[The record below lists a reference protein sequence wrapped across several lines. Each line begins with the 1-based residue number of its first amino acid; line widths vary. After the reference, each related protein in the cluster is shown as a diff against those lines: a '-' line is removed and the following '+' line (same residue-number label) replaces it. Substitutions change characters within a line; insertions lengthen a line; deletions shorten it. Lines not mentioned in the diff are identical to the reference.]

1 MDEIREPLEDESP
14 EHIIAKLRETF
25 KDEAYELLA
34 ELEAALLE
42 LEKSPADEDL
52 TGRVFRALHTIKG
65 SGATCGFRDV
75 SGFTHEVETI
85 FDMVRKG
92 KIAVSKELI
101 DLTLKARDQIKA
113 MFDQYYRGGGS
124 ADTVRTREIAASF
137 KNLLP
142 DTGDK
147 QNAVSPYGPR
157 RHTESGGPSQAVPGK
172 NVTYRIRFR
181 PAQDILSQGVNPVSL
196 LDELRRLGDCTVVA
210 QTDAVPKLEDLNPE
224 LCYTYWDA
232 ILTTSQGMNAIKDV
246 FIFVKDSSEL
256 KVDIID
262 EDGKLD
268 DEKSYKRISDILVE
282 RGDLT
287 ADGLQKALKSKK
299 LMGEMLVEAG
309 VVAPGHVESALVEQQ
324 HMKELREK
332 RQTAESTSSIRVSTD
347 RLDGLVDLVS
357 EMVTVQARFSRAA
370 ALFNNPELLSI
381 AEEVERLTGE
391 LRDNTMSIRMM
402 PIGTTFSKFK
412 RVVRDLS
419 SELGKEAVLVT
430 EGAETELDK
439 TVIER
444 LSDPLVH
451 LIRNCIDHGIEPPET
466 RKVTGKPGQGT
477 VHLSAIHS
485 GAHVLI
491 QIRDDGAGL
500 DANGIRAKA
509 TEKGLVDGNRPD
521 LPDREL
527 FQFILAPGFSTAKKV
542 TDVSGRGVGLDV
554 VKKAIDALR
563 GSIEISSQKG
573 LGTTIT
579 LKLPLTLAI
588 IDGFLTRIGAEYF
601 VFPLSLVEECV
612 ELTREGV
619 KNACGRNIANVRGDI
634 VPYIHLRERFSI
646 DGGPPPI
653 EQIVIT
659 RVEDKRVGFVVDH
672 IIGGHQTVIKN
683 LGGFYRNV
691 EGISGATILG
701 DGTVALILD
710 VPKLVQSSERE
721 EIQFLA
727 GGEPSIQ
734 KTVA

>member
-1 MDEIREPLEDESP
+1 
-14 EHIIAKLRETF
+14 
-25 KDEAYELLA
+25 
-34 ELEAALLE
+34 
-42 LEKSPADEDL
+42 
-52 TGRVFRALHTIKG
+52 
-65 SGATCGFRDV
+65 
-75 SGFTHEVETI
+75 
-85 FDMVRKG
+85 
-92 KIAVSKELI
+92 
-101 DLTLKARDQIKA
+101 
-113 MFDQYYRGGGS
+113 
-124 ADTVRTREIAASF
+124 
-137 KNLLP
+137 
-142 DTGDK
+142 
-147 QNAVSPYGPR
+147 
-157 RHTESGGPSQAVPGK
+157 
-172 NVTYRIRFR
+172 
-181 PAQDILSQGVNPVSL
+181 
-196 LDELRRLGDCTVVA
+196 
-210 QTDAVPKLEDLNPE
+210 
-224 LCYTYWDA
+224 
-232 ILTTSQGMNAIKDV
+232 
-246 FIFVKDSSEL
+246 
-256 KVDIID
+256 
-262 EDGKLD
+262 
-268 DEKSYKRISDILVE
+268 
-282 RGDLT
+282 
-287 ADGLQKALKSKK
+287 
-299 LMGEMLVEAG
+299 MG
-309 VVAPGHVESALVEQQ
+309 
-324 HMKELREK
+324 
-332 RQTAESTSSIRVSTD
+332 
-347 RLDGLVDLVS
+347 
-357 EMVTVQARFSRAA
+357 
-370 ALFNNPELLSI
+370 
-381 AEEVERLTGE
+381 
-391 LRDNTMSIRMM
+391 IRMM

-419 SELGKEAVLVT
+419 SELGKEAVLIT

-466 RKVTGKPGQGT
+466 REATGKPGQGT

-509 TEKGLVDGNRPD
+509 TEKGLVDGNTPD
-521 LPDREL
+521 LSDREL

-588 IDGFLTRIGAEYF
+588 IDGFLTRIGAENF

-612 ELTREGV
+612 ELNRKSV
-619 KNACGRNIANVRGDI
+619 NNSHGRNIANVRGDI
-634 VPYIHLRERFSI
+634 VPYIRLRERFSI

-710 VPKLVQSSERE
+710 VPKLVQSSEKE
-721 EIQFLA
+721 EMQSLK
-727 GGEPSIQ
+727 GGELSIQ